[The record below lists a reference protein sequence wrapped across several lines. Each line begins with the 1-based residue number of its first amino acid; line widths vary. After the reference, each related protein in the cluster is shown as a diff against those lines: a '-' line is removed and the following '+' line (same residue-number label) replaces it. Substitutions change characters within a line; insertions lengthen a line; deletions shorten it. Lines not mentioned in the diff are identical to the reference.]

1 MEHTIMKKLLI
12 LLVFLISCGFANNS
26 ESNNTQHKDTALA
39 KACEPTIYETITT
52 SGIYISNNPFRNLK
66 IDNNGLNDDLKGT
79 IYELPQGR
87 ADKQALF
94 KLGKFEMGTHDKIP
108 KVWAYEI
115 RTPQGLLQV
124 STDYID
130 FMWSGISDTTII
142 GLINTLPHFPK
153 ATSEGKY
160 YRLSYDTDFA
170 KLAKIDTYGNCKEK
184 LARTKAKEPIDYDQS
199 QYCLAVSEVL
209 PHNLSKIEIIVLIFK
224 PFYTT
229 QDYYENTYKHTKEYP
244 YIAIPDSDFILEK
257 DIALELL
264 IRVYAK
270 VYDTNRKVVEIKPL
284 ALYPSVY
291 NVKTKEKCAPAVLLS
306 DVIHSKDKD

>member
-12 LLVFLISCGFANNS
+12 LLVFLISCSFANNS
-26 ESNNTQHKDTALA
+26 ESHNAQHKDTALA

-52 SGIYISNNPFRNLK
+52 NGIYISNNPFRNLK

-199 QYCLAVSEVL
+199 QYCLAVSEVA

-244 YIAIPDSDFILEK
+244 YIAIPDSDFMLEK

-284 ALYPSVY
+284 ASYPSVY